1 MNLNTRIQ
9 RLYNYPVRLKG
20 LLKEESDESSLKR
33 EQNKEKKK
41 KKRRVNEFA
50 PFESSFVSGETL
62 SCDEQIKYSQAKA
75 KVYPLPLKNAPNNM
89 FGQTNANPTTGKSLD
104 YTI

>member
-9 RLYNYPVRLKG
+9 RLYNYPVRLKA
-20 LLKEESDESSLKR
+20 LLKEPSDESSQKR
-33 EQNKEKKK
+33 DKKK
-41 KKRRVNEFA
+41 DKNKKRKGIEFA
-50 PFESSFVSGETL
+50 PFESSFVSGKTL

-75 KVYPLPLKNAPNNM
+75 KADPLPLKNNTNNL
-89 FGQTNANPTTGKSLD
+89 FRQSKVTPTTGNSLD

>member
-1 MNLNTRIQ
+1 MNLNMRIQ

-20 LLKEESDESSLKR
+20 LLKEQSEDSTQKKDQRKEK
-33 EQNKEKKK
+33 KEKKK
-41 KKRRVNEFA
+41 RGHEFA
-50 PFESSFVSGETL
+50 PFENSFVSGETL

-75 KVYPLPLKNAPNNM
+75 KVYPLPLKNTPNNL
-89 FGQTNANPTTGKSLD
+89 FGQTKANPTTGKSLD